1 MKALVT
7 GASSGIGR
15 DIARELSK
23 KGYDLVIVAR
33 NKERLEEL
41 KQELKTKVEVISLD
55 LSKKENCMKLHEEVK
70 DIDVLINNAGF
81 GDFGKFVDTDIE
93 KEIQMIELNITSV
106 HLLTKLYLKDMV
118 NKNQGRI
125 LNVAS
130 IAGFMPGPL
139 MATYYATKNYIVRLS
154 EAIREELKK
163 QKSDVK
169 ISILCPGPVKTNFNN
184 VANVKFEL
192 HSLTSEYVAKYAVK
206 EMLKNKFYI
215 VPGLTIKVLKVLSK
229 ITPTPILAKCTYQM
243 QKRKM

>member
-215 VPGLTIKVLKVLSK
+215 VPGLTIKVLKFLSK

>member
-192 HSLTSEYVAKYAVK
+192 HSLTSEYVAQYAVM

-215 VPGLTIKVLKVLSK
+215 VPGLTIKVLKFLSK

>member
-41 KQELKTKVEVISLD
+41 KQELKTNVEVISLD
-55 LSKKENCMKLHEEVK
+55 LSKKENCIKLHEKVR

-118 NKNQGRI
+118 KKNQGRI

-184 VANVKFEL
+184 VANVRFEL
-192 HSLTSEYVAKYAVK
+192 HSLTSEYVAKYAVNK
-206 EMLKNKFYI
+206 MLKNKFYI
-215 VPGLTIKVLKVLSK
+215 VPGLTIKVLKFLSK

>member
-118 NKNQGRI
+118 KKNQGRI

-192 HSLTSEYVAKYAVK
+192 HSLTSEYVAQYAVK

>member
-118 NKNQGRI
+118 KKNQGRI

-215 VPGLTIKVLKVLSK
+215 VPGLTIKVLKFLSK

>member
-118 NKNQGRI
+118 KENKGRI

-139 MATYYATKNYIVRLS
+139 MATYYATKNYIIKLS

-215 VPGLTIKVLKVLSK
+215 IPGLTIKVLKFLSK

>member
-93 KEIQMIELNITSV
+93 REIQMIELNITSV

-118 NKNQGRI
+118 KENKGRI

-192 HSLTSEYVAKYAVK
+192 HSLTSEYVAQYAVK

-215 VPGLTIKVLKVLSK
+215 VPGLTIKVLKFLPK

>member
-243 QKRKM
+243 QRRKM

>member
-118 NKNQGRI
+118 KENKGRI

-215 VPGLTIKVLKVLSK
+215 VPGLTIKVLKFLSK